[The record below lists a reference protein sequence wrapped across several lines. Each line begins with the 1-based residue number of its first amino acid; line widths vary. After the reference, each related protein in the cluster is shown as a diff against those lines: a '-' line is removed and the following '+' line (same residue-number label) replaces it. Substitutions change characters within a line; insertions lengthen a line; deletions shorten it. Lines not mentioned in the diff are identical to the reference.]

1 MKFKNYGIGIFI
13 ALLALVLLAGA
24 ITAADLR
31 ITWIANTESDLAG
44 YTVHYAAPG
53 DSGWSMGDGQ
63 ATYTLGSLP
72 HTAAVGNVTEHTLAG
87 VAPGPYAV
95 AVSAAD
101 ASGNESDLS
110 PVVTALVPEAQQ
122 TIVVPPIDLP
132 PNAPTQIIIN
142 LVQ

>member
-1 MKFKNYGIGIFI
+1 MKFRNYGIGIFI

-24 ITAADLR
+24 ITAADLKVN
-31 ITWIANTESDLAG
+31 WNANTESDLAG

-53 DSGWSMGDGQ
+53 DPGWSMGDGQ
-63 ATYTLGSLP
+63 ATYMLGTLP
-72 HTAAVGNVTEHTLAG
+72 HAAAVGNVTEHTLTG

-95 AVSAAD
+95 ALSAAD
-101 ASGNESDLS
+101 ASGNESELS

-132 PNAPTQIIIN
+132 PSAPVQVIIN
-142 LVQ
+142 LVR